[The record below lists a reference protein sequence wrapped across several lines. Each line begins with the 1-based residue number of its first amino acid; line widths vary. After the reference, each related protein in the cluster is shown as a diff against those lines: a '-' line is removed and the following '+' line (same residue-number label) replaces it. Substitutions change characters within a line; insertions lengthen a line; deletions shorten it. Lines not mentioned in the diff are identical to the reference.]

1 MRDLLLLLIVGIMFV
16 FGYFV
21 MGRLD
26 RFLNA
31 LHVDSREDET
41 ENLEP
46 DEVEN
51 PCFRCYNS
59 GCKDRLRYPASR
71 SAGQE
76 DKPWRQ
82 PDKIRSSFLGR
93 IGMTAGHRGG

>member
-31 LHVDSREDET
+31 LHVDRREDET

-59 GCKDRLRYPASR
+59 GCKDRLRYRAP
-71 SAGQE
+71 
-76 DKPWRQ
+76 P
-82 PDKIRSSFLGR
+82 GR
-93 IGMTAGHRGG
+93 RINHGDSQTKSGAAYWVGSE